1 MDNKLKITRFFLI
14 TVLMQFS
21 LAIASSNPN
30 KSSLTSQQ
38 QSAVLFKEN
47 KGQVC
52 DQHFRP
58 RPDVLFSGVTGNLVY
73 HLKTKGVSYQITK
86 VDEWRSDELYS
97 RSNENSFAS
106 TSKKIPARSTTYRID
121 VNWLNANS
129 NCVIEKGEAEP
140 GVENY
145 YTAANPNGITNVK
158 SFKDLTYKN
167 IYNNIDLKWYQKDGA
182 LEYDFILHPGAD
194 HKKIQ
199 LEILGAEKI
208 SINKKGELEIKT
220 PLGTIIE
227 KAPVAYQNNKNI
239 SCNWEIK
246 GNKVSFKLA
255 NYDSRLPITI
265 DPAVR
270 LWGTYYGGTGI
281 EYGYG
286 CATDAGGNVY
296 TCGFTQT
303 TVSAIIATAGAHQT
317 VSGGGTND
325 SFLAKFNTN
334 GTRLWATFYGGGGL
348 DVGTACATDAL
359 GNVIMAGYT
368 DSNNGIASAGS
379 HQSSLV
385 GDVEAFLVKFNSAG
399 VRQWGT
405 YYADVLNE
413 YGYGCAFDGSGN
425 AYLSG
430 FTTSAGG
437 SLIATPGSH
446 QSTMGGGIQDGFLV
460 KFNSAGVRQWGTY
473 YGGTGND
480 FGVNCVTDGTGNVFL
495 SGRTASTNSAAIST
509 PGCHQPISGG
519 NFDAYLVKF
528 NSAGVR
534 QWGTHYG
541 GFGIDYGYSCATDAS
556 GNVFLS
562 GSTDSNN
569 STEIATVGSHQ
580 SVFGGGFG
588 DAYLVKFN
596 AAGVRQWG
604 TYYGGNNYEEGVTC
618 TTDISGNVYMGGQT
632 SSATSTIMATA
643 GSHQASFGGGA
654 YDAYLVKFNT
664 NGVRQFGTYY
674 GETGSDYGFALSVD
688 QNLNIF
694 LVGYTG
700 TNGGTSIAT
709 NGSHQP
715 NMGGGTFDA
724 FLAKFFDCPLLVTD
738 AVNQLN
744 VSCYG
749 LNDGAVT
756 ASVTSGG
763 SNFTYSWSP
772 IASTLQ
778 TITNLAP
785 GFYTCV
791 ITNTCGSSATQTVQI
806 TEPTSVSVTA
816 ASNNSIICVG
826 STATLTAIGVGGNG
840 SFTYTWNPGSISNPA
855 VISPTLNTT
864 YTVTA
869 ADVNGCAITTTL
881 TQNVSICTAV
891 FEPLNNETSF
901 FTIYPNPSQG
911 EITIELSQYYLSQ
924 SNEGKTHL
932 QILNSLGQILFYKT
946 ISTQFTKLNLDEL
959 AGGIYFLIGQQN
971 DTVIKHKIIITK

>member
-1 MDNKLKITRFFLI
+1 
-14 TVLMQFS
+14 
-21 LAIASSNPN
+21 
-30 KSSLTSQQ
+30 
-38 QSAVLFKEN
+38 
-47 KGQVC
+47 
-52 DQHFRP
+52 
-58 RPDVLFSGVTGNLVY
+58 
-73 HLKTKGVSYQITK
+73 
-86 VDEWRSDELYS
+86 
-97 RSNENSFAS
+97 
-106 TSKKIPARSTTYRID
+106 
-121 VNWLNANS
+121 
-129 NCVIEKGEAEP
+129 
-140 GVENY
+140 
-145 YTAANPNGITNVK
+145 
-158 SFKDLTYKN
+158 
-167 IYNNIDLKWYQKDGA
+167 
-182 LEYDFILHPGAD
+182 
-194 HKKIQ
+194 
-199 LEILGAEKI
+199 
-208 SINKKGELEIKT
+208 
-220 PLGTIIE
+220 
-227 KAPVAYQNNKNI
+227 
-239 SCNWEIK
+239 
-246 GNKVSFKLA
+246 
-255 NYDSRLPITI
+255 
-265 DPAVR
+265 
-270 LWGTYYGGTGI
+270 
-281 EYGYG
+281 
-286 CATDAGGNVY
+286 
-296 TCGFTQT
+296 
-303 TVSAIIATAGAHQT
+303 
-317 VSGGGTND
+317 
-325 SFLAKFNTN
+325 
-334 GTRLWATFYGGGGL
+334 
-348 DVGTACATDAL
+348 
-359 GNVIMAGYT
+359 MAGYT

-618 TTDISGNVYMGGQT
+618 TTDISGNVYVGGQT

-738 AVNQLN
+738 AVNQMN

-791 ITNTCGSSATQTVQI
+791 ITNTCGSSSTQTVQI

-816 ASNNSIICVG
+816 GSNNSIICVG
-826 STATLTAIGVGGNG
+826 STTTLTAIGVGGNG

-855 VISPTLNTT
+855 VISPTVNTT

-932 QILNSLGQILFYKT
+932 QILNSLGQILFHKT
-946 ISTQFTKLNLDEL
+946 MSTQFTKLNLDEL
-959 AGGIYFLIGQQN
+959 AGGIYFIIGQQN

>member
-1 MDNKLKITRFFLI
+1 MHYKLKIKHFFLI
-14 TVLMQFS
+14 TVLMQYGCFFS
-21 LAIASSNPN
+21 APITTPSIKKP
-30 KSSLTSQQ
+30 QQ
-38 QSAVLFKEN
+38 RSCLLFKEN

-52 DQHFRP
+52 DQNYKP
-58 RPDVLFSGVTGNLVY
+58 RPDVLFSGINENLVY
-73 HLKTKGVSYQITK
+73 HLKTKGISYQTTR
-86 VDEWRSDELYS
+86 VDEWKTDEMF
-97 RSNENSFAS
+97 ENRADKDLL
-106 TSKKIPARSTTYRID
+106 TEKRKIPSKTTTYRID
-121 VNWLNANS
+121 INWLNANS
-129 NCVIEKGEAEP
+129 NFEIEKGEAEL
-140 GVENY
+140 GFENF
-145 YTAANPNGITNVK
+145 YTAACPNGVTNVK
-158 SFKDLTYKN
+158 SYKEIKYKN
-167 IYNNIDLKWYQKDGA
+167 IYNGIDLKWYQKDGA
-182 LEYDFILHPGAD
+182 LEYDFILQPGAD
-194 HKKIQ
+194 PKKIQ

-227 KAPVAYQNNKNI
+227 KAPIAYQNKKNI
-239 SCNWEIK
+239 LCSWEIK
-246 GNKVSFKLA
+246 GNTVSFKLA
-255 NYDSRLPITI
+255 NYDSRLSLTI
-265 DPAVR
+265 DPVVR

-286 CATDAGGNVY
+286 CATDASGNVY

-317 VSGGGTND
+317 TSGGGTND

-348 DVGTACATDAL
+348 DVGTACATDAS
-359 GNVIMAGYT
+359 GNVIMSGYT

-385 GDVEAFLVKFNSAG
+385 GDVEAFLVKFNSLG

-437 SLIATPGSH
+437 SLIATVGSH
-446 QSTMGGGIQDGFLV
+446 QATMGGGIQDGFLV

-509 PGCHQPISGG
+509 PGSHQPISGG

-541 GFGIDYGYSCATDAS
+541 GFGIDYGYGCATDAA

-569 STEIATVGSHQ
+569 STEIATAGSHQ
-580 SVFGGGFG
+580 SAFGGGFG
-588 DAYLVKFN
+588 DAYVVKFN
-596 AAGVRQWG
+596 STGVRQWG
-604 TYYGGNNYEEGVTC
+604 TYYGGNNYEEGVAC
-618 TTDISGNVYMGGQT
+618 ATDPSGNVYVGGQT

-643 GSHQASFGGGA
+643 GSHQPSFGGGA

-674 GETGSDYGFALSVD
+674 GETGSDYGFACSVD
-688 QNLNIF
+688 PSSNIF

-700 TNGGTSIAT
+700 TNGGTAIAT
-709 NGSHQP
+709 TLSHQP

-724 FLAKFFDCPLLVTD
+724 FLAKFFDCPLLITD
-738 AVNQLN
+738 AVNQMN
-744 VSCYG
+744 ISCYG

-772 IASTLQ
+772 ISSTLQ
-778 TITNLAP
+778 TITNLSP

-816 ASNNSIICVG
+816 SSNNSIICIG
-826 STATLTAIGVGGNG
+826 STTTLTANGTGGNG
-840 SFTYTWNPGSISNPA
+840 SFTYTWNPGSFSNPA
-855 VISPTLNTT
+855 VISPTVNTT

-869 ADVNGCAITTTL
+869 ADVNGCTITTTL
-881 TQNVSICTAV
+881 TQNVSICTAI

-901 FTIYPNPSQG
+901 FNIYPNPSQG
-911 EITIELSQYYLSQ
+911 QITIELSQYYLSQ
-924 SNEGKTHL
+924 INESKTHV
-932 QILNSLGQILFYKT
+932 QILNSLGQILLDKT
-946 ISTQFTKLNLDEL
+946 ISTQFTTLNLDEL
-959 AGGIYFLIGQQN
+959 ANGIYLLVGQQN
-971 DTVIKHKIIITK
+971 DTVIKQKIIITK